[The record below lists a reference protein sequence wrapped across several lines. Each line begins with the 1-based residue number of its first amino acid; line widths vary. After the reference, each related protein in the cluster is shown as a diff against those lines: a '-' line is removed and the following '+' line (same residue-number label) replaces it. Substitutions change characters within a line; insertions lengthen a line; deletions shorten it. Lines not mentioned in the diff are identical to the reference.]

1 MGYNIGLRS
10 LDSERPIVEVHGF
23 SHGGSPMTPIA
34 SGDGFVVISLKGEN
48 VNIVTTGLNAT
59 GIADMLRR
67 LYGGIPQI
75 VEKLSPPAPS
85 PAPAIPA
92 AIPMFPQPAQSQVT
106 TQRIEIPNEILVK
119 LLKQRGLDVSTV
131 ESQLAKPAKVDHP

>member
-1 MGYNIGLRS
+1 MGFNISLRS
-10 LDSERPIVEVHGF
+10 LDSERPIVEVCGF
-23 SHGGSPMTPIA
+23 TDRNSPMTPIA

-75 VEKLSPPAPS
+75 VEKLAPPTP
-85 PAPAIPA
+85 PGPPPPA
-92 AIPMFPQPAQSQVT
+92 AIPMFPQSAQPQVT
-106 TQRIEIPNEILVK
+106 TQRIDIPNEILVK

-131 ESQLAKPAKVDHP
+131 ESQLAKPKADKL